1 MRIKLICIGKKEADL
16 FQEAIQ
22 FYQKKLEYY
31 CTFESIS
38 IPYLK
43 NIQSLSVEEQKKRE
57 GELLL
62 SKINPGD
69 YVILLDEQGKEYGSV
84 AFSEAV
90 QQWLNR
96 GIKTLIFIIGGAY
109 GFSEEIYQRG
119 NEKLSLSKM
128 TFTHLMSRL
137 LFIELLYRAFTLI
150 NHEPYHPK

>member
-62 SKINPGD
+62 SKINPE
-69 YVILLDEQGKEYGSV
+69 IMSSFWMNKEKNMV
-84 AFSEAV
+84 
-90 QQWLNR
+90 L
-96 GIKTLIFIIGGAY
+96 
-109 GFSEEIYQRG
+109 
-119 NEKLSLSKM
+119 
-128 TFTHLMSRL
+128 L
-137 LFIELLYRAFTLI
+137 LFQKLCNNGSTEELK
-150 NHEPYHPK
+150 P